1 MLSALSNNWQGNTNV
16 QRDLAHLLTK
26 RTNTGTGGIAWLDG
40 LCNSYYGCA
49 FSANL
54 NNSTN
59 FNFPNPSYTWNLSVV
74 THEIGHNIGA
84 KSHSLVWMEC

>member
-49 FSANL
+49 FSTSITQQIL
-54 NNSTN
+54 I
-59 FNFPNPSYTWNLSVV
+59 FQNPSLYL
-74 THEIGHNIGA
+74 EP
-84 KSHSLVWMEC
+84 ECCNT